1 MVGYVYLDLDRNLVY
16 KTAEYIQSD
25 NPYFFSQNSHLIVK
39 KWRFDTNESS
49 IMENMFRNFADLALT
64 PNTVKL
70 FADSIGFL
78 PKAQRQD
85 ANKV

>member
-1 MVGYVYLDLDRNLVY
+1 MRGYVYLDLDRQLVF
-16 KTAEYIQSD
+16 KPAEYIESD

-39 KWRFDTNESS
+39 KWKFDMSDETS
-49 IMENMFRNFADLALT
+49 MENMFRNFKDLALPT
-64 PNTVKL
+64 SSVRD

-78 PKAQRQD
+78 PKNQRPD